1 MLEKSG
7 SEDCVFCH
15 FCVKIKDLKSIPSS
29 FLFSAIFFRHR
40 TCRVLYVHGLWE
52 GNEIQHFMLNKA
64 YPSVLEG
71 KNNLPENF
79 KMVFF
84 PYNMYRACK
93 GLLE

>member
-1 MLEKSG
+1 MSM
-7 SEDCVFCH
+7 D
-15 FCVKIKDLKSIPSS
+15 ITM
-29 FLFSAIFFRHR
+29 R
-40 TCRVLYVHGLWE
+40 LWE

-93 GLLE
+93 GLLEWVNGIYGYTKLF